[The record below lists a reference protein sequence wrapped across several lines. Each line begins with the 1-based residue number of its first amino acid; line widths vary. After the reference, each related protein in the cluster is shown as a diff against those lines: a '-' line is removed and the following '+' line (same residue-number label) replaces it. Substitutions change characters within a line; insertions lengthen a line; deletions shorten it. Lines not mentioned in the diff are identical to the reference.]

1 MYVCECLHGKKP
13 DEIRDDDREKKKKA
27 TQLYYYVAKHRIHS
41 YLILYTFVGA
51 ARQQISFAPFLFYP
65 LLVFNDTHSYSWFF
79 NASLSLSLF
88 LSLFAELCVFGLL
101 VRLITHSHIYVSFN
115 IFWVEFFFRC
125 SLLFLML
132 SFHFSM
138 GCSRVFSME
147 GFSCCRC
154 CSRFTNKR
162 SRILC
167 SNNNNSSSKTHSH
180 SHTYINFIHVHPTKQ
195 LIFNILRSIKTVYNF
210 ILMWMHVTCVPVSC
224 SPQFIHSFDFVCL
237 FVRSFIRSLV
247 QRSVKSIAV
256 WARF

>member
-51 ARQQISFAPFLFYP
+51 ARQQILFAPFLFYP

-115 IFWVEFFFRC
+115 IFWVEFFF
-125 SLLFLML
+125 SLLVVVSNVVV
-132 SFHFSM
+132 SFFY
-138 GCSRVFSME
+138 GLLA
-147 GFSCCRC
+147 
-154 CSRFTNKR
+154 
-162 SRILC
+162 RILYGRL
-167 SNNNNSSSKTHSH
+167 SAAAVAVLVLLIREAEYYAATTTTAAAKHTHT
-180 SHTYINFIHVHPTKQ
+180 HTHI
-195 LIFNILRSIKTVYNF
+195 
-210 ILMWMHVTCVPVSC
+210 
-224 SPQFIHSFDFVCL
+224 
-237 FVRSFIRSLV
+237 
-247 QRSVKSIAV
+247 
-256 WARF
+256 